1 MIAIHTSIFNVE
13 SMRFKW
19 REAIQNWFQFL
30 AGTGEIIIAINIS
43 HDKTPEL
50 VRAYCE
56 RLQSESPQSNTKI
69 KIVDIDIPY
78 TNPAFDGLGKAAA
91 LSHVTQPY
99 AVLLDIDEFLVPS
112 QRKLWMGMVRE
123 LENRRNIDALLVPVV
138 DLFGDEQHFSK
149 TGSKWYLH
157 RNNLNL
163 TRGVVNFARRADGT
177 FDTKLSDS
185 CELIAKDTGELVRA
199 APILMPELPDFL
211 KITTLESGETP
222 FVVHTGY
229 LDLEQRLRQTEFWKN
244 HWENREGKPG
254 SQPKTTL
261 ADLEKIKRYRHNLPD
276 WRVAQ

>member
-1 MIAIHTSIFNVE
+1 MITIHTSIFNVE
-13 SMRFKW
+13 RMRFKW
-19 REAIQNWFQFL
+19 REALQNWLQFL
-30 AGTGEIIIAINIS
+30 GGTGEIVIAINTS
-43 HDKTPEL
+43 DDNTPAL
-50 VRAYCE
+50 VRAYCDK
-56 RLQSESPQSNTKI
+56 LIAESPHSGTKI
-69 KIVDIDIPY
+69 RVVDIEIPY

-99 AVLLDIDEFLVPS
+99 AILLDIDEFLVPS

-123 LENRRNIDALLVPVV
+123 LENRRNLDALLIPVV
-138 DLFGDEQHFSK
+138 DLCGDEQHFSK

-157 RNNLNL
+157 RNSPNL

-177 FDTKLSDS
+177 FDTTKSDS
-185 CELIAKDTGELVRA
+185 CELITKDTGDLARA

-211 KITTLESGETP
+211 KLSNLEAGEVP

-229 LDLEQRLRQTEFWKN
+229 LDLEQRLRQTEFWRG

-261 ADLEKIKRYRHNLPD
+261 ADLEKIKRFRHNLPD
-276 WRVAQ
+276 WRVA